1 MRKAF
6 DVTDLGDLRQGKLVL
21 DLFGTG
27 QVLNRFLVMWRFVKD
42 VDLLIVLRQDGVL
55 AFQLTQQQIQV
66 HFETT
71 R

>member
-6 DVTDLGDLRQGKLVL
+6 DVTDLGDHRQGKLVL
-21 DLFGTG
+21 DLFVTG
-27 QVLNRFLVMWRFVKD
+27 QGLNRFLVVWRFVKD

-71 R
+71 